1 MNRSRQIGLPTDYE
15 REYDEAKKK
24 LQHHTERMSYH
35 RALVSHYEQQVE
47 ELEPLTNARERW
59 IAKSKKEQENSEE
72 FVAVRKKIKR
82 TKANALVD
90 VMLNRIAQEDV

>member
-15 REYDEAKKK
+15 REYEEAKRK
-24 LQHHTERMSYH
+24 LQHHQDRENYH
-35 RALVSHYEQQVE
+35 KALVSHYEQQVE
-47 ELEPLTNARERW
+47 ELEPLTDARERW
-59 IAKSKKEQENSEE
+59 TEKAKKEHENSKE
-72 FVAVRKKIKR
+72 FVEVRKKIKR